1 MHWTVDELARERGAR
16 NRVTAFFLLPAVLI
30 LFTCLIPQTDLRETA
45 QDSGASSESSSVG
58 RAEFFESNSLSLTE
72 FCQPASAV
80 FCLCIL
86 TGVIL
91 GGVSSSTVA
100 HRGGLLHRSFGDW
113 IFHRPSTMTLVRPP
127 APVGILTR
135 TTSRGQ
141 RVTCACCAAG
151 SGVSGV
157 SGTGGQQRRGC
168 VDETRVDDERA
179 VVVELDLEASTA
191 TVTTVDAVAYSQVP
205 PTAASISRLAMY
217 NTRLATTRSS
227 LAPTPAG
234 AGAGASTS
242 TRGGTGRSALVSVLS
257 SAVVVGATVA
267 TAVVATVRSKLKA
280 VRECGCCQ
288 GYGVERCKLCEGKG
302 TIQWEGKMAHRE
314 PCPMCLGRRL
324 VKCSACG
331 GGLLFS
337 RSLFTHKAN
346 KGEDAIMDTLTT
358 LTSSSLSSRLFGRRS
373 AGEEEEARIAASE
386 EFSKEVLSD

>member
-1 MHWTVDELARERGAR
+1 
-16 NRVTAFFLLPAVLI
+16 
-30 LFTCLIPQTDLRETA
+30 
-45 QDSGASSESSSVG
+45 
-58 RAEFFESNSLSLTE
+58 
-72 FCQPASAV
+72 
-80 FCLCIL
+80 
-86 TGVIL
+86 
-91 GGVSSSTVA
+91 
-100 HRGGLLHRSFGDW
+100 
-113 IFHRPSTMTLVRPP
+113 MTLVRPP
-127 APVGILTR
+127 APVGILTTA
-135 TTSRGQ
+135 TTTTTTTTTNRGQ
-141 RVTCACCAAG
+141 RAACSCCAAG
-151 SGVSGV
+151 TGT
-157 SGTGGQQRRGC
+157 TGGQQQRRGC

-179 VVVELDLEASTA
+179 VIVELEDSEASTA
-191 TVTTVDAVAYSQVP
+191 TVTTVDAVAYWQVP
-205 PTAASISRLAMY
+205 RTAASISRLAMY

-234 AGAGASTS
+234 AGAGASKSTG